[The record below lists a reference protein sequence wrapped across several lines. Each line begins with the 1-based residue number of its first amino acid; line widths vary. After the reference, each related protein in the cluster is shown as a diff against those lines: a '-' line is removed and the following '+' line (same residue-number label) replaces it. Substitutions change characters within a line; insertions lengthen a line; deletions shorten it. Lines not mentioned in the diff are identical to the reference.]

1 MIKDV
6 LISHISFVSG
16 NRYCRLENLGQK
28 ISDLIELNRNINS
41 TVVSSNNSTDKL
53 IVAYMEARDELDH
66 MKLKL
71 EESFQENGLFFSFKT
86 ICLSI
91 SLFKRVLLTS

>member
-1 MIKDV
+1 MY
-6 LISHISFVSG
+6 ISKKSFIFG
-16 NRYCRLENLGQK
+16 NRYYRLENLGQK
-28 ISDLIELNRNINS
+28 ISDLIDLNRNINN

-66 MKLKL
+66 MKSKL
-71 EESFQENGLFFSFKT
+71 EESFQENGLLFSLLKT

-91 SLFKRVLLTS
+91 SLFNCVFC